1 MVSFTAIGLMYDLIN
16 YLNTDTPKYETDF
29 KNSSMNVGN
38 HLKMVASRLYDDT
51 SKLQFKVLL
60 EHFMNEIIVCETRIL
75 TDKGT
80 FKVFKLK
87 KYLKERIK
95 NIELF
100 YNLDENNVDEHYNR
114 VVREFELMEDLT
126 LHGANK

>member
-29 KNSSMNVGN
+29 KNLSMNVGN
-38 HLKMVASRLYDDT
+38 HMKMVASRLYDDT

-80 FKVFKLK
+80 FKAFKLK

-95 NIELF
+95 NLELF